1 MEFVMKEKDYQEIIV
16 ESFITNERGKHGPV
30 HIRPLPGQEP
40 YLETM
45 FVQCSKTLSNNFPV
59 GTKFKIRAKI
69 IQPVDGRAFVSSNY
83 TWPYEVLK

>member
-16 ESFITNERGKHGPV
+16 ESFITFERGKHGPV

-45 FVQCSKTLSNNFPV
+45 YVQCSKALSNDYPV

-69 IQPVDGRAFVSSNY
+69 IKPVDGRAFASSHY
-83 TWPYEVLK
+83 TWAYEVLK

>member
-16 ESFITNERGKHGPV
+16 ESFITFERGKHGPV

-45 FVQCSKTLSNNFPV
+45 FVQCTKTLSNDFPV

-69 IQPVDGRAFVSSNY
+69 IQPVDGRAFASSHY